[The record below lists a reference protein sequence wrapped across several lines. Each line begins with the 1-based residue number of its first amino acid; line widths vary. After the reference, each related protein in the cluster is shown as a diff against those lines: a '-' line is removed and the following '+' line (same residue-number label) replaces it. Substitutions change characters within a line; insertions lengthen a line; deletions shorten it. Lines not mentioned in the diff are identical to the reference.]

1 MLNAYLSTHWAEM
14 MASAAGI
21 PKILDALEYQVE
33 WVVLVH
39 AEDET
44 QCNMPLKR
52 GPQVITDLLLLLTGK
67 FHQ

>member
-33 WVVLVH
+33 WVVLVSQ
-39 AEDET
+39 ANER
-44 QCNMPLKR
+44 K
-52 GPQVITDLLLLLTGK
+52 TG
-67 FHQ
+67 FE